1 MYYLSEIDDKWRRK
15 YEVRNSHIN
24 MKADKI
30 SSDKMLERIESLD
43 KKMPFDGGKFYKMP
57 IIDRIEYVNSKIDAK
72 M

>member
-1 MYYLSEIDDKWRRK
+1 
-15 YEVRNSHIN
+15 

-57 IIDRIEYVNSKIDAK
+57 IIDRIEYVNGKIDAK